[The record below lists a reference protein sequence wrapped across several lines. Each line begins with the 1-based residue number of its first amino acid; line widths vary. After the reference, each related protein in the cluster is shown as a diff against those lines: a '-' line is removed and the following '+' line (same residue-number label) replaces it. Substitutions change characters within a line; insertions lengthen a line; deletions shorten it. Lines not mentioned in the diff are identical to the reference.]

1 MVSIQGRF
9 LIKCGYSG
17 ACMVY
22 FRYSFQLIKF
32 TFILIIFSEST
43 VCQSELRKLMQCWLE
58 SKRAAIIAI
67 ASHYFFPSLFTKDLH
82 LSLFFETKSD
92 FLTFY
97 TGSLA
102 CSFFWVWQESTWTKS
117 PAPKSLVTENAW
129 MKEFLHLCS
138 ENRIGWIFGP
148 FFEQK
153 WKLHHWNPQ

>member
-82 LSLFFETKSD
+82 LSLFFWNKIWFFD
-92 FLTFY
+92 LLHWVLGLFIFL
-97 TGSLA
+97 SLA
-102 CSFFWVWQESTWTKS
+102 RIHMDQIPCTKVIS
-117 PAPKSLVTENAW
+117 
-129 MKEFLHLCS
+129 
-138 ENRIGWIFGP
+138 NRKHMNEGIP
-148 FFEQK
+148 T
-153 WKLHHWNPQ
+153 LM